1 MRIFVV
7 ENIIQRDSAILN
19 ERYIFCFSNAEDILK
34 GDLKEKIKNIVSYIF
49 GNKQR
54 IDVVN
59 W

>member
-7 ENIIQRDSAILN
+7 ENIIQRDSTTLN

-34 GDLKEKIKNIVSYIF
+34 GDLKEKIKNVVSYIF
-49 GNKQR
+49 GNKR
-54 IDVVN
+54 SIDVVK

>member
-7 ENIIQRDSAILN
+7 ENIIQRDSARLN

-34 GDLKEKIKNIVSYIF
+34 GDLKEKIKIYSF
-49 GNKQR
+49 LHF
-54 IDVVN
+54 